1 MIIVMT
7 SLPEGG
13 APRSVLADDLALTV
27 TVPTMDPVTAATQGG
42 DMSLTM
48 YTAAAVVTKAG
59 RYTVKLKKNGAEV
72 VAAAAIDGVAAVPIP
87 TVAVTVE
94 AAALSATKSTTNS
107 GTVAAFSTASAVS
120 VSTQATVPFTL
131 KVSPR
136 DEFGNLNPS
145 GVVAGIALVGV
156 TDTNVYCASAD
167 ASVACAA
174 PRTDARTD
182 TTTCNTATCALV
194 GPTVAQ
200 NTGIAE
206 SCGTVSYTF
215 KLDKV
220 IACASS
226 APRLR

>member
-1 MIIVMT
+1 MIIMMS

-72 VAAAAIDGVAAVPIP
+72 VAAAAFDGVAAVPIP
-87 TVAVTVE
+87 TVAVTVK
-94 AAALSATKSTTNS
+94 AAALSATASTTNS

-174 PRTDARTD
+174 PRTANGA
-182 TTTCNTATCALV
+182 TTCNTATCALV

>member
-1 MIIVMT
+1 MIIMMT
-7 SLPEGG
+7 PLPEGG
-13 APRSVLADDLALTV
+13 APRSALADDLALPV

-72 VAAAAIDGVAAVPIP
+72 VAAAAFDGVAAVPIP

-94 AAALSATKSTTNS
+94 AAALSATASTTNS

-167 ASVACAA
+167 TSVACAA
-174 PRTDARTD
+174 PRGAGDAR
-182 TTTCNTATCALV
+182 TCNTATCALV